1 VTTTRR
7 FGPYDVT
14 ILKDGQFEP
23 PNDVLMHAGGE
34 TALKAAIDRLAGAA
48 LRLDVN
54 CFLLRGDGGLI
65 LVDAGIGPAW
75 GAAFGHARTAL
86 QALGVAPEQ
95 IGRVLL
101 THLHT
106 DHALGLLDGQA
117 AWLPRAEIFIPG
129 TDLAYFTDAAV
140 RAALPEDRQQPFDI
154 TAGLLAA
161 YDGRIT
167 TIEAGEVPGLPGI
180 ELVPLPGHTPG
191 HSGYLLYGPETLL
204 LWADTVHVGD
214 LQPGD
219 PGLGLIFDVDPA
231 QAMQTRLATF
241 QMAEQKRWTV
251 AGAHVTGFGRIERA
265 GEAFRFAPV

>member
-1 VTTTRR
+1 MTTTRQIA
-7 FGPYDVT
+7 PYDVT

-23 PNDVLMHAGGE
+23 PNDVLMHADGE
-34 TALKAAIDRLAGAA
+34 AALKAVTDRLAGAA

-54 CFLLRGDGGLI
+54 CFLLRGEGGLA

-75 GAAFGHARTAL
+75 GEAFGHARAAL
-86 QALGVAPEQ
+86 AALGVAPEQ

-106 DHALGLLDGQA
+106 DHTLGLLDGQA
-117 AWLPRAEIFIPG
+117 AWLPHAEICVPS

-140 RAALPEDRQQPFDI
+140 RAALPEESQQHFDV

-161 YDGRIT
+161 YAGRIT
-167 TIEAGEVPGLPGI
+167 TIEAGEVPGMPGI
-180 ELVPLPGHTPG
+180 ELLPLPGHTPG
-191 HSGYLLYGPETLL
+191 HSGYVLHGPETLL

-241 QMAEQKRWTV
+241 QAAEQKHWIV

-265 GEAFRFAPV
+265 GEGFRFAPV